1 MTEFSPRLQTPHC
14 SRLQNQSRGCGSS
27 TEPVQQLKAWVNP
40 RVSLGFGVRTGT
52 FPSPAQSTGG
62 SPGSRTDSGYLG
74 VSAGGQEQ
82 SGEPTSLLENL
93 ICCFS
98 AKHINQP
105 STALGAQMTHL
116 ANETISTS
124 NKKPFKRRGINMQ
137 EGTGQRI
144 ITLMTYPVRVLCT
157 LTLRKKGIKKERV

>member
-1 MTEFSPRLQTPHC
+1 MMTEFSPGLQTPHC
-14 SRLQNQSRGCGSS
+14 SRPQNQSTGCGSS
-27 TEPVQQLKAWVNP
+27 TEPGQQLKVNP

-52 FPSPAQSTGG
+52 FPTPAQSTGG
-62 SPGSRTDSGYLG
+62 SPGSRIDSGYLG

-124 NKKPFKRRGINMQ
+124 NKKPFKPRGINMQ

-144 ITLMTYPVRVLCT
+144 ITLMTYPVWILCT
-157 LTLRKKGIKKERV
+157 LALRKKGI